1 MNLRNLKIV
10 WANLEVKALTED
22 LSYTWL
28 RISAAQFSGYYGN
41 IVTFG
46 CSIDTTRCGHRKGRA
61 MMTLPPR

>member
-28 RISAAQFSGYYGN
+28 RISAAQFSGYYG
-41 IVTFG
+41 
-46 CSIDTTRCGHRKGRA
+46 SILNLARFAIIAGINSRELEARS
-61 MMTLPPR
+61 